1 VTQQEVID
9 AVMTQLRSSLGLNTN
24 QVFEVI
30 DPLAP
35 PSIPP
40 GGDFFVTLAVA
51 HGTFAEHEQVPGNVT
66 EDGMITVTGYSRI
79 KLDSSSDTKLL
90 HDDTRGLLV
99 IKRKI
104 LKALVGVDLQTDAGA
119 RFLRELVLAKVS
131 SQPNYDP
138 DKGIGWLSMDFG
150 VSWDWDIT

>member
-1 VTQQEVID
+1 MTQQEVLD
-9 AVMTQLRSSLGLNTN
+9 AVMTQLRPSLSLNSN

-40 GGDFFVTLAVA
+40 GGDFFVTVAVA

-66 EDGMITVTGYSRI
+66 EDGMITVTGYTRI

-104 LKALVGVDLQTDAGA
+104 LKALVGVDLVTEEGG